1 MSKLY
6 AGKGVHVIDF
16 TVSVFLSCNV
26 WSDFYTMY
34 FIFRK
39 LQKFLVVW
47 QLSKI
52 NLE

>member
-6 AGKGVHVIDF
+6 AGKSEHVIDF

-26 WSDFYTMY
+26 WSDFYIS
-34 FIFRK
+34 FLK

-47 QLSKI
+47 QLLQSEYQK
-52 NLE
+52 